1 MAATLRVGSA
11 LTVRRARDPALDA
24 DTQLSKRRAMV
35 APMANNRPPTTH
47 SLLTAAYSGF
57 PNATP
62 AMPMTKLVPAIR
74 RSLYDLKRD
83 GVAEHRIGGSY
94 MEIAQG
100 LVARSEPWPIQADF
114 QRAIDLLEAQGEVDE
129 VQTDRG
135 ICYSLT
141 GTGELSEEA
150 ARVPWWR
157 EQLRAA
163 AKDAVDILRQRLVA
177 GIIGLVTFLLGLGA
191 GHFLLP
197 K

>member
-1 MAATLRVGSA
+1 
-11 LTVRRARDPALDA
+11 
-24 DTQLSKRRAMV
+24 MV
-35 APMANNRPPTTH
+35 NNRPPTAH

-62 AMPMTKLVPAIR
+62 NIPMTKLVPTIR

-83 GVAEHRIGGSY
+83 GVTEHRIGGSY
-94 MEIAQG
+94 MEIAQAM
-100 LVARSEPWPIQADF
+100 VASGEPWPIQADF

-141 GTGELSEEA
+141 GTGDLAEEA

-157 EQLRAA
+157 GQLRAA
-163 AKDAVDILRQRLVA
+163 AKDAVDILRQRLMA
-177 GIIGLVTFLLGLGA
+177 AIIGVITFLLGLGA